1 MSPLL
6 LMILTFG
13 AVVTAIVGVYSIV
26 SDLYL
31 RDRSKVSR
39 RVDDEFRKRQRE
51 RAQKS
56 LLFKELGQFGSLTD
70 VDNDAKPGVRAR
82 FEAMIDQSGL
92 ELTPQ
97 RLLTI
102 ATVSGLTL
110 GALGG
115 LLRQSLIV
123 AAVGTLIG
131 FGVPLLYV
139 QIKRRARLEKL
150 LSQLPDSFD
159 LMGRVIRAG
168 QTMSQALQAVADE
181 FPQPIAGEFNYCFEQ
196 QNLGLPTETAMRDLA
211 RRTGLVEIKI
221 FVMALLVQQQTGGNL
236 AELMDRLS
244 AIIRE
249 RYKIRGQVKSM
260 TAEGRMQAAV
270 LLGLPPALFALM
282 LVMNPTYAGE
292 LFRHPSLIWATL
304 GCEAFGALWIRKIV
318 NFDF

>member
-1 MSPLL
+1 
-6 LMILTFG
+6 
-13 AVVTAIVGVYSIV
+13 V
-26 SDLYL
+26 SDLFL

-56 LLFKELGQFGSLTD
+56 LLFKELGQVGAFA
-70 VDNDAKPGVRAR
+70 DADDETKPSIRAR
-82 FEAMIDQSGL
+82 FEAMVEQSGL
-92 ELTPQ
+92 EVTSQ
-97 RLLTI
+97 KLLVI
-102 ATVSGLTL
+102 AAISGLTL

-115 LLRQSLIV
+115 LLRQSLVI
-123 AAVGTLIG
+123 AAVGALIG
-131 FGVPLLYV
+131 AGVPLLYV
-139 QIKRRARLEKL
+139 QMKRKARLEKL

-168 QTMSQALQAVADE
+168 QTMSQALQAVSDE
-181 FPQPIAGEFNYCFEQ
+181 FPQPIAGEFNYCYEQ
-196 QNLGLPTETAMRDLA
+196 QNLGLPTEAAMRDLA

-236 AELMDRLS
+236 AELMDKLS
-244 AIIRE
+244 HIIRE
-249 RYKIRGQVKSM
+249 RYKIRGQVKSL

-270 LLGLPPALFALM
+270 LLGLPPALFVVM
-282 LVMNPTYAGE
+282 LVMNRSYASV
-292 LFRHPSLIWATL
+292 LFEHPSLIWGTL